1 MSNNIKTSAETAAP
15 TVKKKHKLPHV
26 FVILFLLVALAS
38 ILTWIIPAGEFNYE
52 AVDVNGTVRS
62 LVVPGSFHY
71 VDDAKPTN
79 VLDFFGSFHRGLIS
93 GADVM
98 MLIFIVNGA
107 FSMVI
112 KTGAFN
118 AMMGALLRRFD
129 GKEKILVPIFFLFFA
144 VCSSLFGMWND
155 FNGLIPIMVGMG
167 VALGYDAM
175 FGFAIVLLGIGV
187 GFAAA
192 LMNPYTIVIAQSIA
206 GIPVYSS
213 MGLRVAIFAVFSA
226 TAIWWIFRYGRKIKK
241 DPSKSLMNGEESLF
255 SFEKEELKKIP
266 MGKKEVATFLVIL
279 ACLVWIFYGF
289 LKQGWGNTQLT
300 GVFLLMGIAV
310 ALIFRWSPDKIARE
324 FINGCKDI
332 VFGAMIVGIAKA
344 VLIVMQD
351 GKIIDT
357 IINFL
362 ASQLQGMPA
371 IISAVGMLVIQTLI
385 NFVIPS
391 GSGQAAT
398 IIPLMAPL
406 GDLMGVT
413 REVTVLTFQFGD
425 GFSNLLW
432 PTANIAIG
440 CGIAGV
446 PLNKWWKF
454 FLPLFGIFFLIQVV
468 FVCGAVLAGF

>member
-1 MSNNIKTSAETAAP
+1 M
-15 TVKKKHKLPHV
+15 PHV
-26 FVILFLLVALAS
+26 FVILFFLVAAAAV
-38 ILTWIIPAGEFNYE
+38 LTWLIPAGEFDYE
-52 AVDVNGTVRS
+52 AVDVNGTVRN

-71 VDDAKPTN
+71 VDSGKHAT
-79 VLDFFGSFHRGLIS
+79 LIDFLGSFHKGLIS

-118 AMMGALLRRFD
+118 SMMGGLLRKFD
-129 GKEKILVPIFFLFFA
+129 GKEKFLVPIFFLFFA
-144 VCSSLFGMWND
+144 ICASLFGMWND

-167 VALGYDAM
+167 IALGYDAM
-175 FGFAIVLLGIGV
+175 FGFSIILLGIGV

-192 LMNPYTIVIAQSIA
+192 LMNPYTIVVAQSIA
-206 GIPVYSS
+206 GIPIYSG
-213 MGLRVAIFAVFSA
+213 MGVRVAIFVVFSA
-226 TAIWWIFRYGRKIKK
+226 VAVWWIFRYGKKIKE
-241 DPSKSLMNGEESLF
+241 DPSKSLMAGEESLF
-255 SFEKEELKKIP
+255 SFDKEELKKLP
-266 MGKKEVATFLVIL
+266 MGKKEIATFLVIL
-279 ACLVWIFYGF
+279 ASLVWIFYGF
-289 LKQGWGNTQLT
+289 LRQGWGNTQLT
-300 GVFLLMGIAV
+300 GVFLLMGIVV
-310 ALIFRWSPDKIARE
+310 ALIYRWSADKIARE

-332 VFGAMIVGIAKA
+332 VFGAMIVGVAKA
-344 VLIVMQD
+344 VLIIMQD

-357 IINFL
+357 IIYFL
-362 ASQLQGMPA
+362 SSQLEGLPPVV
-371 IISAVGMLVIQTLI
+371 SALGMLVIQTFI

-406 GDLMGVT
+406 GDLMGLT

-454 FLPLFGIFFLIQVV
+454 FLPLFGIFFAIQVV
-468 FVCGAVLAGF
+468 FVVGAVLIGF

>member
-1 MSNNIKTSAETAAP
+1 MSDNMKASADNSAT

-26 FVILFLLVALAS
+26 FVILFCLVAVAS
-38 ILTWIIPAGEFNYE
+38 ILTWIIPAGEFDYE
-52 AVDVNGTVRS
+52 AVDVNGTVRN

-71 VDDAKPTN
+71 VEDGAPTN
-79 VLDFFGSFHRGLIS
+79 VLDFFSSFHRGLIS

-112 KTGAFN
+112 KTGSFN

-144 VCSSLFGMWND
+144 VCASLFGMWND

-192 LMNPYTIVIAQSIA
+192 LMNPYTIVIAQFIA
-206 GIPVYSS
+206 AIPIDSN
-213 MGLRVAIFAVFSA
+213 MGLRVAIFVVFSA
-226 TAIWWIFRYGRKIKK
+226 VAVWWIFRYGKRIKN

-255 SFEKEELKKIP
+255 NFEKEELKKIP
-266 MGKKEVATFLVIL
+266 MGKREIATFLVIL

-300 GVFLLMGIAV
+300 GVFLMMGIVV

-332 VFGAMIVGIAKA
+332 VFGAMIVGVAKA

-371 IISAVGMLVIQTLI
+371 IISAVGMLIIQTLI

-406 GDLMGVT
+406 GDLMGIS

-454 FLPLFGIFFLIQVV
+454 FLPLFGIFFLIQLV
-468 FVCGAVLAGF
+468 FVCGAVVVGF

>member
-1 MSNNIKTSAETAAP
+1 M
-15 TVKKKHKLPHV
+15 PHV
-26 FVILFLLVALAS
+26 FVILFFLVAAAAV
-38 ILTWIIPAGEFNYE
+38 LTWLIPAGEFDYE
-52 AVDVNGTVRS
+52 AVDVNGTVRN
-62 LVVPGSFHY
+62 LVVPGSFQY
-71 VDDAKPTN
+71 VDSGKHAT
-79 VLDFFGSFHRGLIS
+79 LIDFLGSFHKGLIS

-118 AMMGALLRRFD
+118 SMMGGLLRKFD
-129 GKEKILVPIFFLFFA
+129 GKEKFLVPIFFLFFA
-144 VCSSLFGMWND
+144 ICASLFGMWND

-167 VALGYDAM
+167 IALGYDAM
-175 FGFAIVLLGIGV
+175 FGFSIILLGIGV

-192 LMNPYTIVIAQSIA
+192 LMNPYTIVVAQSIA
-206 GIPVYSS
+206 GIPIYYG
-213 MGLRVAIFAVFSA
+213 MGVRVAIFVVFSA
-226 TAIWWIFRYGRKIKK
+226 VAVWWIFRYGKKIKE
-241 DPSKSLMNGEESLF
+241 DPSKSLMAGEESLF
-255 SFEKEELKKIP
+255 SFDKEELKKLP
-266 MGKKEVATFLVIL
+266 MGKKEITTFLVIL
-279 ACLVWIFYGF
+279 ASLVWIFYGF
-289 LKQGWGNTQLT
+289 LRQGWGNTQLT
-300 GVFLLMGIAV
+300 GVFLLMGIVV
-310 ALIFRWSPDKIARE
+310 ALIYRWSADKIARE

-332 VFGAMIVGIAKA
+332 VFGAMIVGVAKA
-344 VLIVMQD
+344 VLIIMQD

-357 IINFL
+357 IIYFL
-362 ASQLQGMPA
+362 SSQLEGLPPVV
-371 IISAVGMLVIQTLI
+371 SALGMLVIQTFI

-406 GDLMGVT
+406 GDLMGLT

-454 FLPLFGIFFLIQVV
+454 FLPLFGIFFAIQVV
-468 FVCGAVLAGF
+468 FVVGAVLIGF

>member
-1 MSNNIKTSAETAAP
+1 M
-15 TVKKKHKLPHV
+15 PHV
-26 FVILFLLVALAS
+26 FVILFFLVAAAAV
-38 ILTWIIPAGEFNYE
+38 LTWLIPAGEFDYE
-52 AVDVNGTVRS
+52 AVDVNGTVRN

-71 VDDAKPTN
+71 VDSGKHAT
-79 VLDFFGSFHRGLIS
+79 LIDFLGSFHKGLSS

-118 AMMGALLRRFD
+118 SMMGGLLRKFD
-129 GKEKILVPIFFLFFA
+129 GKEKFLVPIFFLFFA
-144 VCSSLFGMWND
+144 ICASLFGMWND

-167 VALGYDAM
+167 IALGYDAM
-175 FGFAIVLLGIGV
+175 FGFSIILLGIGV

-192 LMNPYTIVIAQSIA
+192 LMNPYTIVVAQSIA
-206 GIPVYSS
+206 GIPIYSG
-213 MGLRVAIFAVFSA
+213 MGVRVAIFVVFSA
-226 TAIWWIFRYGRKIKK
+226 VAVWWIFRYGKKIKE
-241 DPSKSLMNGEESLF
+241 DPSKSLMAGEESLF
-255 SFEKEELKKIP
+255 SFDKEELKKLP
-266 MGKKEVATFLVIL
+266 MGKKEITTFLVIL
-279 ACLVWIFYGF
+279 ASLVWIFYGF
-289 LKQGWGNTQLT
+289 LRQGWGNTQLT
-300 GVFLLMGIAV
+300 GVFLLMGIVV
-310 ALIFRWSPDKIARE
+310 ALIYRWSADKIARE

-332 VFGAMIVGIAKA
+332 VFGAMIVGVAKA
-344 VLIVMQD
+344 VLIIMQD

-357 IINFL
+357 IIYFL
-362 ASQLQGMPA
+362 SSQLEGLPPVV
-371 IISAVGMLVIQTLI
+371 SALGMLVIQTFI

-406 GDLMGVT
+406 GDLMGLT

-454 FLPLFGIFFLIQVV
+454 FLPLFGIFFAIQVV
-468 FVCGAVLAGF
+468 FVVGAVLIGF

>member
-1 MSNNIKTSAETAAP
+1 MAAETK
-15 TVKKKHKLPHV
+15 KKKHMPHV
-26 FVILFLLVALAS
+26 FVILFFLVAAAAV
-38 ILTWIIPAGEFNYE
+38 LTWLIPAGEFDYE
-52 AVDVNGTVRS
+52 AVDVNGTVRN

-71 VDDAKPTN
+71 VDSGKHAT
-79 VLDFFGSFHRGLIS
+79 LIDFLGSFHKGLIS

-118 AMMGALLRRFD
+118 SMMGGLLRKFD
-129 GKEKILVPIFFLFFA
+129 GKEKFLVPIFFLFFA
-144 VCSSLFGMWND
+144 ICASLFGMWND

-167 VALGYDAM
+167 IALGYDAM
-175 FGFAIVLLGIGV
+175 FGFSIILLGIGV

-192 LMNPYTIVIAQSIA
+192 LMNPYTIVVAQSIA
-206 GIPVYSS
+206 GIPIYSG
-213 MGLRVAIFAVFSA
+213 MGVRVAIFVVFSA
-226 TAIWWIFRYGRKIKK
+226 VAVWWIFRYGKKIKE
-241 DPSKSLMNGEESLF
+241 DPSKSLMAGEESLF
-255 SFEKEELKKIP
+255 SFDKEELKKLP
-266 MGKKEVATFLVIL
+266 MGKKEITTFLVIL
-279 ACLVWIFYGF
+279 ASLVWIFYGF
-289 LKQGWGNTQLT
+289 LRQGWGNTQLT
-300 GVFLLMGIAV
+300 GVFLLMGIVV
-310 ALIFRWSPDKIARE
+310 ALIYRWSADKIARE

-332 VFGAMIVGIAKA
+332 VFGAMIVGVAKA
-344 VLIVMQD
+344 VLIIMQD

-357 IINFL
+357 IIYFL
-362 ASQLQGMPA
+362 SSQLEGLPPVV
-371 IISAVGMLVIQTLI
+371 SALGMLVIQTFI

-406 GDLMGVT
+406 GDLMGLT

-454 FLPLFGIFFLIQVV
+454 FLPLFGIFFAIQVV
-468 FVCGAVLAGF
+468 FVVGAVLIGF

>member
-1 MSNNIKTSAETAAP
+1 MAAET
-15 TVKKKHKLPHV
+15 KKKKQMPHV
-26 FVILFLLVALAS
+26 FVILFFLVAAAAV
-38 ILTWIIPAGEFNYE
+38 LTWLIPAGEFDYE
-52 AVDVNGTVRS
+52 AVDVNGTVRN
-62 LVVPGSFHY
+62 LVVPGSFQY
-71 VDDAKPTN
+71 VDSGKHAT
-79 VLDFFGSFHRGLIS
+79 LIDFLGSFHKGLIS

-118 AMMGALLRRFD
+118 SMMGGLLRKFD
-129 GKEKILVPIFFLFFA
+129 GKEKFLVPIFFLFFA
-144 VCSSLFGMWND
+144 ICASLFGMWND

-167 VALGYDAM
+167 IALGYDAM
-175 FGFAIVLLGIGV
+175 FGFSIILLGIGV

-192 LMNPYTIVIAQSIA
+192 LMNPYTIVVAQSIA
-206 GIPVYSS
+206 GIPIYSG
-213 MGLRVAIFAVFSA
+213 MGVRVAIFVVFSA
-226 TAIWWIFRYGRKIKK
+226 VAVWWIFRYGKKIKE
-241 DPSKSLMNGEESLF
+241 DPSKSLMAGEESLF
-255 SFEKEELKKIP
+255 SFDKEELKKLP
-266 MGKKEVATFLVIL
+266 MGKKEITTFLVIL
-279 ACLVWIFYGF
+279 ASLVWIFYGF
-289 LKQGWGNTQLT
+289 LRQGWGNTQLT
-300 GVFLLMGIAV
+300 GVFLLMGIVV
-310 ALIFRWSPDKIARE
+310 ALIYRWSADKIARE

-332 VFGAMIVGIAKA
+332 VFGAMIVGVAKA
-344 VLIVMQD
+344 VLIIMQD

-357 IINFL
+357 IIYFL
-362 ASQLQGMPA
+362 SSQLEGLPPVV
-371 IISAVGMLVIQTLI
+371 SALGMLVIQTFI

-406 GDLMGVT
+406 GDLMGLT

-454 FLPLFGIFFLIQVV
+454 FLPLFGIFFAIQVV
-468 FVCGAVLAGF
+468 FVVGAVLIGF

>member
-1 MSNNIKTSAETAAP
+1 METEA
-15 TVKKKHKLPHV
+15 KKKRQLPHV
-26 FVILFLLVALAS
+26 FVILFFLVAVAAV
-38 ILTWIIPAGEFNYE
+38 LTWVIPAGEFDYE
-52 AVDVNGTVRS
+52 AVDVNGTVRN

-71 VDDAKPTN
+71 VEDGDPAN
-79 VLDFFGSFHRGLIS
+79 LIDFLGSFHRGLIS

-118 AMMGALLRRFD
+118 SMMGGLLRKFD

-144 VCSSLFGMWND
+144 VCASLFGMWND

-167 VALGYDAM
+167 IALGYDAM
-175 FGFAIVLLGIGV
+175 FGFAIILLGIGV

-192 LMNPYTIVIAQSIA
+192 LMNPYTIVVAQSIA
-206 GIPVYSS
+206 GIPIYSG
-213 MGLRVAIFAVFSA
+213 MAVRVAIFVIFSA
-226 TAIWWIFRYGRKIKK
+226 VAIWWIFRYGRKIKA
-241 DPSKSLMNGEESLF
+241 DPSRSLMAGEESLF
-255 SFEKEELKKIP
+255 SFDKEELKKLP
-266 MGKKEVATFLVIL
+266 MGKKEIATFLIIL
-279 ACLVWIFYGF
+279 ASLVWIFYGF
-289 LKQGWGNTQLT
+289 LRQGWGNTQLT
-300 GVFLLMGIAV
+300 GVFLLMGIVV
-310 ALIFRWSPDKIARE
+310 ALIYRWSADKIARE

-332 VFGAMIVGIAKA
+332 VFGAMIVGVAKA
-344 VLIVMQD
+344 VLIIMQD

-357 IINFL
+357 IIYFL
-362 ASQLQGMPA
+362 SSQLEGMPPV
-371 IISAVGMLVIQTLI
+371 ISALGMLVIQTFI

-406 GDLMGVT
+406 GDLMGLT

-454 FLPLFGIFFLIQVV
+454 FLPLFGIFFAIQVV
-468 FVCGAVLAGF
+468 FVVGAVFIGF

>member
-1 MSNNIKTSAETAAP
+1 METEA
-15 TVKKKHKLPHV
+15 KKKRQLPHV
-26 FVILFLLVALAS
+26 FVILFFLVAVAAV
-38 ILTWIIPAGEFNYE
+38 LTWVIPAGEFDYE
-52 AVDVNGTVRS
+52 AVDVNGTVRN

-71 VDDAKPTN
+71 VEDGDPAN
-79 VLDFFGSFHRGLIS
+79 LIDFLGSFHRGLIS

-118 AMMGALLRRFD
+118 SMMGGLLRKFD

-144 VCSSLFGMWND
+144 VCASLFGMWND

-167 VALGYDAM
+167 IALGYDAM
-175 FGFAIVLLGIGV
+175 FGFAIILLGIGV

-192 LMNPYTIVIAQSIA
+192 LMNPYTIVVAQSIA
-206 GIPVYSS
+206 GIPIYSG
-213 MGLRVAIFAVFSA
+213 MAVRVAIFVIFSA
-226 TAIWWIFRYGRKIKK
+226 VAIWWIFRYGRKVKA
-241 DPSKSLMNGEESLF
+241 DPSRSLMAGEESLF
-255 SFEKEELKKIP
+255 SFDKEELKKLP
-266 MGKKEVATFLVIL
+266 MGKKEIATFLIIL
-279 ACLVWIFYGF
+279 ASLVWIFYGF
-289 LKQGWGNTQLT
+289 LRQGWGNTQLT
-300 GVFLLMGIAV
+300 GVFLLMGIVV
-310 ALIFRWSPDKIARE
+310 ALIYRWSADKIARE

-332 VFGAMIVGIAKA
+332 VFGAMIVGVAKA
-344 VLIVMQD
+344 VLIIMQD

-357 IINFL
+357 IIYFL
-362 ASQLQGMPA
+362 SSQLEGMPPV
-371 IISAVGMLVIQTLI
+371 ISALGMLVIQTFI

-406 GDLMGVT
+406 GDLMGLT

-454 FLPLFGIFFLIQVV
+454 FLPLFGIFFAIQVV
-468 FVCGAVLAGF
+468 FVVGAVFIGF

>member
-1 MSNNIKTSAETAAP
+1 MEMQ
-15 TVKKKHKLPHV
+15 KKKKLPHV
-26 FVILFLLVALAS
+26 FVILFCLVAVAS
-38 ILTWIIPAGEFNYE
+38 VLTWIIPAGEFDYE
-52 AVDVNGTVRS
+52 AVDVNGTVRN
-62 LVVPGSFHY
+62 LVIPGSYHY
-71 VDDAKPTN
+71 VEDSKPTN
-79 VLDFFGSFHRGLIS
+79 LLDFFGSFHRGLIS

-112 KTGAFN
+112 KTGSFN
-118 AMMGALLRRFD
+118 AMMGALLRKFD

-144 VCSSLFGMWND
+144 VCASLFGMWND

-167 VALGYDAM
+167 IALGYDAM
-175 FGFAIVLLGIGV
+175 FGFSIVLLGIGV

-206 GIPVYSS
+206 GIPIYSG
-213 MGLRVAIFAVFSA
+213 MGIRVAIFVLFSLA
-226 TAIWWIFRYGRKIKK
+226 ALWWIFRYGKRIKA
-241 DPSKSLMNGEESLF
+241 DPSKSLMAGEESLF
-255 SFEKEELKKIP
+255 SFDKEELKKLP
-266 MGKKEVATFLVIL
+266 MGKREAATLLVIL

-300 GVFLLMGIAV
+300 GVFLLMGIVV
-310 ALIFRWSPDKIARE
+310 ALIFGWSPDKIAVE

-332 VFGAMIVGIAKA
+332 VFGAMIVGVAKA

-357 IINFL
+357 IIYFL
-362 ASQLQGMPA
+362 SSQLDGLPPL
-371 IISAVGMLVIQTLI
+371 ISATGMLIIQTLI

-406 GDLMGVT
+406 GDLMGLT
-413 REVTVLTFQFGD
+413 RAVTVLCFQF
-425 GFSNLLW
+425 
-432 PTANIAIG
+432 
-440 CGIAGV
+440 
-446 PLNKWWKF
+446 
-454 FLPLFGIFFLIQVV
+454 
-468 FVCGAVLAGF
+468 

>member
-1 MSNNIKTSAETAAP
+1 MAAG
-15 TVKKKHKLPHV
+15 TKKKKQTPHV
-26 FVILFLLVALAS
+26 FVILFFLVAAAAV
-38 ILTWIIPAGEFNYE
+38 LTWLIPAGEFDYE
-52 AVDVNGTVRS
+52 AVDVNGTVRN

-71 VDDAKPTN
+71 VDSGKHAT
-79 VLDFFGSFHRGLIS
+79 LIDFLGSFHKGLIS

-118 AMMGALLRRFD
+118 SMMGGLLRKFD
-129 GKEKILVPIFFLFFA
+129 GKEKFLVPIFFLFFA
-144 VCSSLFGMWND
+144 ICASLFGMWND

-167 VALGYDAM
+167 IALGYDAM
-175 FGFAIVLLGIGV
+175 FGFSIILLGIGV

-192 LMNPYTIVIAQSIA
+192 LMNPYTIVVAQSIA
-206 GIPVYSS
+206 GIPIYSG
-213 MGLRVAIFAVFSA
+213 MGVRVAIFVVFSA
-226 TAIWWIFRYGRKIKK
+226 VAVWWIFRYGKKIKE
-241 DPSKSLMNGEESLF
+241 DPSKSLMAGEESLF
-255 SFEKEELKKIP
+255 SFDKEELKKLP
-266 MGKKEVATFLVIL
+266 MGKKEITTFLVIL
-279 ACLVWIFYGF
+279 ASLVWIFYGF
-289 LKQGWGNTQLT
+289 LRQGWGNTQLT
-300 GVFLLMGIAV
+300 GVFLLMGIVV
-310 ALIFRWSPDKIARE
+310 ALIYRWSADKIARE

-332 VFGAMIVGIAKA
+332 VFGAMIVGVAKA
-344 VLIVMQD
+344 VLIIMQD

-357 IINFL
+357 IIYFL
-362 ASQLQGMPA
+362 SSQLEGLPPVV
-371 IISAVGMLVIQTLI
+371 SALGMLVIQTFI

-406 GDLMGVT
+406 GDLMGLT

-454 FLPLFGIFFLIQVV
+454 FLPLFGIFFAIQVV
-468 FVCGAVLAGF
+468 FVVGAVLIGF

>member
-1 MSNNIKTSAETAAP
+1 MTTET
-15 TVKKKHKLPHV
+15 KKKRQLPHV
-26 FVILFLLVALAS
+26 FVILFFLVAVAA
-38 ILTWIIPAGEFNYE
+38 ILTWIIPAGQFDYE
-52 AVDVNGTVRS
+52 AVDVNGTVRN

-71 VDDAKPTN
+71 VDDGAPAT
-79 VLDFFGSFHRGLIS
+79 LIDFLGSFHRGLIS

-118 AMMGALLRRFD
+118 SMMGGLLRKFG
-129 GKEKILVPIFFLFFA
+129 GKEKFLVPIFFLFFA
-144 VCSSLFGMWND
+144 ICASLFGMWND

-167 VALGYDAM
+167 IALGYDAM
-175 FGFAIVLLGIGV
+175 FGFSIILLGIGV

-192 LMNPYTIVIAQSIA
+192 LMNPYTIVVAQSIA
-206 GIPVYSS
+206 GIPIYSG
-213 MGLRVAIFAVFSA
+213 MGVRIAIFVVFSA
-226 TAIWWIFRYGRKIKK
+226 VAIWWIFRYGKRIKA
-241 DPSKSLMNGEESLF
+241 DPSRSLMAGEESPF
-255 SFEKEELKKIP
+255 SFDKEELKKLP
-266 MGKKEVATFLVIL
+266 MGKKEIATFLVIL
-279 ACLVWIFYGF
+279 VSLVWIFYGF

-300 GVFLLMGIAV
+300 GVFLLMGIVV
-310 ALIFRWSPDKIARE
+310 ALIYRWNADKIAKE

-332 VFGAMIVGIAKA
+332 VFGAMIVGVAKA
-344 VLIVMQD
+344 VLIIMQD

-357 IINFL
+357 IIYFL
-362 ASQLQGMPA
+362 SSQLEGLPTV
-371 IISAVGMLVIQTLI
+371 ISAVGMLVIQTFI

-406 GDLMGVT
+406 GDLMGLT
-413 REVTVLTFQFGD
+413 REVTVLAFQFGD

-454 FLPLFGIFFLIQVV
+454 FLPLFGIFFAIQVV
-468 FVCGAVLAGF
+468 FVVGAVLIGF